1 MTEVKLSGFPPEAW
15 STALK
20 IARTFTQDYPN
31 RIGIRAG
38 VVYDCGDVV
47 GYAYR
52 TKTLVVV
59 RHI

>member
-1 MTEVKLSGFPPEAW
+1 MTEVKLSGFAPEAW

-20 IARTFTQDYPN
+20 IARTFTQDYPDS
-31 RIGIRAG
+31 IGIRNG

-47 GYAYR
+47 VYAYR